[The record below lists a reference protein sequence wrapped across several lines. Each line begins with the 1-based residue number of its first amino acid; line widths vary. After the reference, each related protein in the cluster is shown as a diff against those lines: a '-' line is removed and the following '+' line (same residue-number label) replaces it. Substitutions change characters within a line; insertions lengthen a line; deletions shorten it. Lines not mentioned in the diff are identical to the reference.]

1 MPRRKPASAKQRKA
15 QLQDR
20 RALKRGDIDQLPVK
34 PKASRRAAT
43 SSTNAEPSSR
53 RLQSRFISV
62 TPAYLVLTR
71 DLAHNV
77 PLLRPI
83 PASSAVFPIEIL
95 TGRDQ
100 EGKLTC
106 PARPRFRFEQSK
118 KEVEMNEEGMFKK
131 WLVGAEGV
139 MKAWV
144 EGKDEEEA
152 KDPVAEGEEDSE
164 EGDQKWPRSPSWFE
178 TNLEVWRQL

>member
-1 MPRRKPASAKQRKA
+1 MPRRKPASAKQRKV

-34 PKASRRAAT
+34 PKASRRGAT
-43 SSTNAEPSSR
+43 LSTNAESSSR
-53 RLQSRFISV
+53 RLESRFISV
-62 TPAYLVLTR
+62 TPAYLALTR

-77 PLLRPI
+77 SLIRPI
-83 PASSAVFPIEIL
+83 PASSAAFPIDIL
-95 TGRDQ
+95 TARGQ

-106 PARPRFRFEQSK
+106 PARPKFRFEQSK
-118 KEVEMNEEGMFKK
+118 KELEMNEQGMFKK
-131 WLVGAEGV
+131 WLVGVEGV

-144 EGKDEEEA
+144 EGDVEDEARDPAVLRDEE
-152 KDPVAEGEEDSE
+152 SE
-164 EGDQKWPRSPSWFE
+164 ERDQKWPRSPSWFE